1 MNNYQSVI
9 KLTEEQ
15 HERLQAYL
23 VDPQSQEEA
32 LEEGDN
38 FTVTAKFSNGY
49 EMDIYIYPVAYDE
62 NNYDNIPWSEA
73 TLYDTEGNPVAN
85 SQAEESDIIG
95 EWVLEDKNGNR
106 YRVDVIDY
114 DKSRDK
120 ASPKKDSNEID
131 R

>member
-1 MNNYQSVI
+1 MIYNAKI
-9 KLTEEQ
+9 ELTEEQ
-15 HERLQAYL
+15 HERLQTYL
-23 VDPQSQEEA
+23 VDPKSEEDA

-62 NNYDNIPWSEA
+62 ANEDNLPWSEA
-73 TLYDTEGNPVAN
+73 TLYDPNGVPVAN
-85 SQAEESDIIG
+85 SESMDSNIISKW
-95 EWVLEDKNGNR
+95 ELEDKQGNK
-106 YRVDVIDY
+106 YSVDVVDF

-120 ASPKKDSNEID
+120 SSPKKTTDEVE